1 MYFDKVFEFRG
12 LNLGDFRK
20 IPFLELRCKFK
31 QTVIDS
37 EVFVVGGSNE
47 SHSGYLKHV
56 EIYSKKTKKWNISA
70 EMSEKL

>member
-37 EVFVVGGSNE
+37 EVFVVALEAVMN
-47 SHSGYLKHV
+47 LIV
-56 EIYSKKTKKWNISA
+56 AT
-70 EMSEKL
+70 